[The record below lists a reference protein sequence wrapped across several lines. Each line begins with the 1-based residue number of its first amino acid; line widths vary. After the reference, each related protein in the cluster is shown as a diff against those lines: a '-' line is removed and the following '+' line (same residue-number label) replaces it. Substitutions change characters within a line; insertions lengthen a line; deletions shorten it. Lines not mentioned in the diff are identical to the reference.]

1 MEPAIYLLYSEPYCR
16 ESSWVVHSFDRCA
29 IFHRVNKPQGII
41 RGHSPCLT
49 ASWGTGGRHRAVGC
63 VMQVR
68 GAEGLFLRGP
78 TRLSQVQRR
87 VQVLAERAPGAGGA
101 AALLGPADA
110 AQAPQVQPDGRSQ
123 VAPEKSHGFLGG

>member
-1 MEPAIYLLYSEPYCR
+1 M
-16 ESSWVVHSFDRCA
+16 
-29 IFHRVNKPQGII
+29 
-41 RGHSPCLT
+41 
-49 ASWGTGGRHRAVGC
+49 GC